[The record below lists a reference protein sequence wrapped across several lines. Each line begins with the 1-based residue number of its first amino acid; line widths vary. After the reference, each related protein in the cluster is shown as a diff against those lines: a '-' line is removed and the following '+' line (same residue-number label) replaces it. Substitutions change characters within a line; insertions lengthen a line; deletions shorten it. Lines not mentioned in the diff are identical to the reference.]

1 MKSTNLGNVAIA
13 NVGVKKSAFPRNR
26 NVYTSCGFG
35 EVQPL
40 QVLHCDAD
48 TDSTFS
54 IESKMYLEP
63 IVAPTYGHC
72 KCEFWSYFVEY
83 SDLFDRFKEI
93 FSETPKVKNSVMNLS
108 PSLGVPT
115 TLPWCYRSLL
125 STLMLWGSFLTV
137 YKVVPSADGTRKYT
151 ALVLDDNSQTTDV
164 ANELQALSTLLNTNI
179 QAKYSTDASVKALDL
194 STSMN
199 AFGTY
204 GLTIDA
210 RTIIDCPT
218 FVNSNVV
225 ASSLR
230 QSKFTIPLANPDM
243 YTLVD
248 YRPSD
253 TFQLN
258 INLRGVDITPV
269 SIRGADVLIER
280 PFTDANNNTVYYAFA
295 FRLNAFG
302 KRIYKVFKGAQFQ
315 EDFYSYDKKVSLMP
329 IFAVFKAYFECFGL
343 LAYTNYE
350 STPLASLLY
359 NYSSLGAL
367 DSVASDFNFAF
378 GSFSLFRVGDVTTA
392 SPNPTTFRQFV
403 LELGSM
409 WVTDAQDFVSAQET
423 GVTNVPNPTAGQNL
437 NDYLQTFSHGG
448 GQDDAIMVPSNTS
461 AGIQAAS
468 PDLGAG
474 NSQHLYIQKIIHGQL
489 DSEILKKMYQL
500 INVETIAGK
509 RVEQLL
515 RAQGYGEWVDHCKAR
530 FIAHDE
536 FAVEFSQVTSLSDT
550 LKDGSGMILGERG
563 GRGEAYNMGR
573 THKYKNDES
582 GFLVTLMA
590 VVPDAGYTNTLNPA
604 FDAITKYDFYTPVF
618 DGVGK
623 ELLEVNQVVGEM
635 PTCLVDVT
643 DSDLVVNK
651 TDKSFGVSPRGS
663 KWKVTHNTRNGV
675 FALRSV
681 RDSYLP
687 YILDKVIKM
696 GDVVDTRTKDDNGT
710 WARTA
715 SVKLLSVDALQ
726 YFPQKQLPLAGLSWR
741 YPTRYPWIG
750 MFSRIFA
757 MVGDAVDA
765 GNILGRLGPQLQS
778 YEFLNSELDGFD
790 VLNTVRMT
798 TYEHKLP
805 ITDSYE
811 TLDDG
816 NDGKIDTNISKA

>member
-13 NVGVKKSAFPRNR
+13 NQGVKKSPFPRNR

-40 QVLHCDAD
+40 QLLHCDAD
-48 TDSTFS
+48 TDTKFS

-83 SDLFDRFKEI
+83 SDLIDRFKEI
-93 FSETPKVKNSVMNLS
+93 FSETPKSSSSGSAVVPNS
-108 PSLGVPT
+108 
-115 TLPWCYRSLL
+115 LPWCYRSLL
-125 STLMLWGSFLTV
+125 STLMLWGSFLTI
-137 YKVVPSADGTRKYT
+137 YKVVPQVDGRRTYT
-151 ALVLDDNSQTTDV
+151 ALVLDDSSQQVPV
-164 ANELQALSTLLNTNI
+164 AGDLNAMATLFNTNI
-179 QAKYSTDASVKALDL
+179 QTLYGVNNTVKAIDL
-194 STSMN
+194 TETTN
-199 AFGTY
+199 IFGTY
-204 GLTIDA
+204 GLKLDA
-210 RTIIDCPT
+210 RTIIGCPAFT
-218 FVNSNVV
+218 D
-225 ASSLR
+225 SSVDFSPLLKG
-230 QSKFTIPLANPDM
+230 SSFTIPLANPHM

-253 TFQLN
+253 SFELN
-258 INLRGVDITPV
+258 INTRGVDITPV

-280 PFTDANNNTVYYAFA
+280 PFLDANNNLVYYAFA

-302 KRIYKVFKGAQFQ
+302 KRIYKVFKGAGFQ
-315 EDFYSYDKKVSLMP
+315 EDFYSFDKKVSLMP
-329 IFAVFKAYFECFGL
+329 LFAVYKAYYECFGL

-350 STPLASLLY
+350 STALAGILSH
-359 NYSSLGAL
+359 YSYVGANNK
-367 DSVASDFNFAF
+367 SADFNFSF
-378 GSFSLFRVGDVTTA
+378 GSAVVNVAQADFNLFRNFILD
-392 SPNPTTFRQFV
+392 
-403 LELGSM
+403 LGSM
-409 WVTDAQDFVSAQET
+409 WVTDAQDFVSAQES
-423 GVTNVPNPTAGQNL
+423 GVTNVPNPTQGSNL
-437 NDYLQTFSHGG
+437 NSYLQTFSHGG
-448 GQDDAIMVPSNTS
+448 GQDDAVIATSNT
-461 AGIQAAS
+461 AYDVQIAS

-573 THKYKNDES
+573 THHYKNDES

-635 PTCLVDVT
+635 PTCLVDLNNSDVVPTPT
-643 DSDLVVNK
+643 DS
-651 TDKSFGVSPRGS
+651 SFGASPRGS
-663 KWKVTHNTRNGV
+663 KWKVSHNIRNGV

-687 YILDKVIKM
+687 YILDKIIKL
-696 GDVVDTRTKDDNGT
+696 GDVVDTKIDDDTGT
-710 WARTA
+710 WSTTT
-715 SVKLLSVDALQ
+715 SQKLLSVDALQ
-726 YFPQKQLPLAGLSWR
+726 YFPQMQLPLAGLAWR

-757 MVGDAVDA
+757 VVGDSVDA
-765 GNILGRLGPQLQS
+765 GTRLGRLGPELQS

-790 VLNTVRMT
+790 ILNTIRMT

-811 TLDDG
+811 TLEEG
-816 NDGKIDTNISKA
+816 NEGKIDTNISKA

>member
-1 MKSTNLGNVAIA
+1 MKSTNLGNIAIA

-48 TDSTFS
+48 TDTTFS
-54 IESKMYLEP
+54 VESKMYLEP

-93 FSETPKVKNSVMNLS
+93 FSETPRVSISTTGANAS
-108 PSLGVPT
+108 VPT

-125 STLMLWGSFLTV
+125 STLMLWGSFLTI

-151 ALVLDDNSQTTDV
+151 ALVLDDSSQTTDV
-164 ANELQALSTLLNTNI
+164 ANELQALSTLLNYHI
-179 QAKYSTDASVKALDL
+179 QTLQNADSSIKALNL
-194 STSMN
+194 STSLN
-199 AFGTY
+199 DFGTY
-204 GLTIDA
+204 GLAIDA
-210 RTIIDCPT
+210 RTLIECPV
-218 FVNSNVV
+218 FND
-225 ASSLR
+225 SSVSQNLLKS
-230 QSKFTIPLANPDM
+230 SKFTIPLANPDM

-253 TFQLN
+253 SFQLN
-258 INLRGVDITPV
+258 INTRGVDITPV

-280 PFTDANNNTVYYAFA
+280 PFVDSNNNTVYYAFA

-302 KRIYKVFKGAQFQ
+302 KRIYKVFKGAGFQ

-329 IFAVFKAYFECFGL
+329 LFAVYKAYFECFGL
-343 LAYTNYE
+343 LAYSNYE
-350 STPLASLLY
+350 STSLASLLY
-359 NYSSLGAL
+359 DYSLYGATDSIASNFSLAFASRSPFSSLSNYAIQ
-367 DSVASDFNFAF
+367 
-378 GSFSLFRVGDVTTA
+378 
-392 SPNPTTFRQFV
+392 SPRYYTFKQFV
-403 LELGSM
+403 LDLGSM
-409 WVTDAQDFVSAQET
+409 WVTDSQDFVSAQET
-423 GVTNVPNPTAGQNL
+423 GVTNVPNPSEGRNL

-448 GQDDAIMVPSNTS
+448 GQDDAIIASNNTS
-461 AGIQAAS
+461 SEIQAAS

-474 NSQHLYIQKIIHGQL
+474 NSQHLYIHQIIHGQL

-515 RAQGYGEWVDHCKAR
+515 RAQGYGDWVDHCKAR

-573 THKYKNDES
+573 THKYKNDEA

-604 FDAITKYDFYTPVF
+604 FDAITKYDFFTPVF

-643 DSDLVVNK
+643 ESIEPYNK

-696 GDVVDTRTKDDNGT
+696 GDVVDTEIKDDTGT
-710 WARTA
+710 WASST

-726 YFPQKQLPLAGLSWR
+726 YFPQKQLPLAGLAWR

-790 VLNTVRMT
+790 ILSTIRMT

-811 TLDDG
+811 TLEDG